1 MRDQLEHLYKAM
13 DQLGNLRRLEDRV
26 IFKETQTH
34 LFTQEV
40 LRQAEEVEVQNRAQ
54 LKELDGLSD
63 MIKDLNFNYQ
73 TLKNSKNKREE
84 HLAS

>member
-1 MRDQLEHLYKAM
+1 
-13 DQLGNLRRLEDRV
+13 
-26 IFKETQTH
+26 
-34 LFTQEV
+34 LFTQDV